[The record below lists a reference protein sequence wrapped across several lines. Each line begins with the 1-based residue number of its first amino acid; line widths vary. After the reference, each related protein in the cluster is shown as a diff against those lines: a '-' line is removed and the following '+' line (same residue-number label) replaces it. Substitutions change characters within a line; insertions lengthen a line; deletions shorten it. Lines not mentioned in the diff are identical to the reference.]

1 MLDGHIII
9 LAPIDI
15 LYDLPHFI
23 VNYMKNRIFLVI
35 FLLVTGL
42 NAGGIYQKIIN
53 TLDP

>member
-15 LYDLPHFI
+15 LYDIRHFI
-23 VNYMKNRIFLVI
+23 VNYMKSRIFLVI
-35 FLLVTGL
+35 FLLVIGL
-42 NAGGIYQKIIN
+42 NAGGVYQKIIN